1 MGGGVGMRN
10 MVNQRKWILIAED
23 IGMGAAVFSITQL
36 LIRIPILQNVLA
48 YQPWFQ
54 VLPYASPFLY
64 GLFLAATAGLAE
76 EPGRY
81 LGFLLLGK
89 STGTGG
95 MALLLAWATEG
106 QRPCGSLLCW
116 QNRSRQAL
124 RYRHLELLWQF
135 WKEFRQ

>member
-36 LIRIPILQNVLA
+36 LLRIPILQNVLA
-48 YQPWFQ
+48 YQSWFQ
-54 VLPYASPFLY
+54 VLPYASPILY

-81 LGFLLLGK
+81 LGFRLLGK
-89 STGTGG
+89 KHWNWHV
-95 MALLLAWATEG
+95 MIMVRPTE
-106 QRPCGSLLCW
+106 
-116 QNRSRQAL
+116 
-124 RYRHLELLWQF
+124 
-135 WKEFRQ
+135 